1 MKRITGFAAARRALE
16 SRSALVSEDLPP
28 RVKEKVRAV
37 FGKPLTAEQAVQRIV
52 DDVRERGDA
61 ALRHYARAI
70 DDVEIKDF
78 KVGKAEMRAAV
89 RGVGLE
95 LLSALRFAA
104 ARVRDYHISCRENS
118 EAAFF
123 DSGVGRRVLP
133 LDRVGIYVPGGTA
146 AYPSTVLM
154 TAVPARVAGVGEII
168 MCSPPKPDGSLPV
181 VTLAA
186 AEIAGVDA
194 VYKIGG
200 AGAIAAM
207 AYGTKSVP
215 QVDKIC
221 GPGNIFVMLAKKLV
235 FGQVAVDGLQGPSE
249 VVVVADSSAN
259 PAFCAADLLAQAEH
273 DAMARV
279 VMITTSKSVA
289 ERTGAEVKKQL
300 AGLGRSAIAREALD
314 KALMIVVGDIAEA
327 AEAVNLFAPEHLSVQ
342 VKDSGAFLLMV
353 RHAGCIFVGGGS
365 PVALGDYIAGPSH
378 VLPTSGSARFSS
390 PLGVGDFLKVSSMV
404 SVDAAGRKD
413 LTRAAIAIALAE
425 GLTAHARAL
434 ELRLEAVRKK

>member
-1 MKRITGFAAARRALE
+1 MKRITGIAAARRALA
-16 SRSALVSEDLPP
+16 SRDTLVPEDLPP
-28 RVKEKVRAV
+28 RVKEKVKAV
-37 FGKPLTAEQAVQRIV
+37 FGKPLTAEQAVRRIV

-61 ALRHYARAI
+61 ALRHYARVI
-70 DDVEIKDF
+70 DGVEIKDF
-78 KVGKAEMRAAV
+78 RVSKAEVRAAT
-89 RGVGLE
+89 REIGLE

-104 ARVRDYHISCRENS
+104 ARVRDYHVSCRENS

-168 MCSPPKPDGSLPV
+168 MCSPPKPDGNLPE

-186 AEIAGVDA
+186 AEIAGVDT

-200 AGAIAAM
+200 AQAIAAM

-215 QVDKIC
+215 RVDKIC

-235 FGQVAVDGLQGPSE
+235 FGQVAIDGLQGPSE

-300 AGLGRSAIAREALD
+300 AGLGRSVIASEALD
-314 KALMIVVGDIAEA
+314 KALMIVVRDLAEA

-342 VKDSGAFLLMV
+342 VKDAGAFLLMV
-353 RHAGCIFVGGGS
+353 RHVGCIFVGGGS

-390 PLGVGDFLKVSSMV
+390 PLGVSDFLKVNSMV
-404 SVDAAGRKD
+404 SVDAAVRKD
-413 LTRAAIAIALAE
+413 LTRAAITIAQAE

-434 ELRLEAVRKK
+434 ELRLEAGRKK